1 MTTFIILAVIMC
13 VAAVLAVAVPLWR
26 GASASPDADR
36 REALRKKQ
44 QAEQF
49 KRRYFELYDD
59 VKISYKEDW

>member
-1 MTTFIILAVIMC
+1 MGEEQDKRNG
-13 VAAVLAVAVPLWR
+13 AAGGKKPR
-26 GASASPDADR
+26 SADAGR